1 MNILTILLV
10 IGVIIKATYIAV
22 AETEWGYFN
31 PYGIYMKN
39 LSILFLHNK
48 PAKI

>member
-31 PYGIYMKN
+31 PYGT
-39 LSILFLHNK
+39 LFLHTNNFRN
-48 PAKI
+48 

>member
-31 PYGIYMKN
+31 PYGMIPNYT
-39 LSILFLHNK
+39 LFLHNNFRN
-48 PAKI
+48 

>member
-22 AETEWGYFN
+22 VETEWGYFN
-31 PYGIYMKN
+31 PYGN
-39 LSILFLHNK
+39 ENCILYLHNNN
-48 PAKI
+48 

>member
-10 IGVIIKATYIAV
+10 TGVIIKATYIAV

-31 PYGIYMKN
+31 PYGIYIYEK
-39 LSILFLHNK
+39 SIYFIF
-48 PAKI
+48 A